1 MSVVKLVNNVLLKDS
16 LSDTSTLSLKFLYF
30 LDLLFSLILSKITTV
45 SLTEYPAIV
54 NNATANKLFTSTDK
68 IIPNH
73 EKQPKTI
80 NKSWNKAAKARTENF
95 LSNLID
101 RYNEIATNEIARDY
115 KYKTIIN

>member
-1 MSVVKLVNNVLLKDS
+1 MSVVKLVNKVLLKDS
-16 LSDTSTLSLKFLYF
+16 FTDTSILSLKLLYF
-30 LDLLFSLILSKITTV
+30 FDLLFSLILSKITTV

-80 NKSWNKAAKARTENF
+80 NKSWNKAAKARIENF
-95 LSNLID
+95 LSNLMD
-101 RYNEIATNEIARDY
+101 RYNEMANNDIAKEQY
-115 KYKTIIN
+115 HY